1 MNELQKK
8 YNTSSTNGGKCRL
21 QIFGFP
27 CNQFGFQEP
36 AENFELM
43 NTLKYVRPGYGF
55 EPNFPLAGKLK
66 VNGQDE
72 SPIFTYLKARC
83 AAPMG
88 LIANRTDI
96 TWTPIR
102 NNDISWNFGKW
113 LIGHDGHPFRRYTS
127 ATTPQAIEE
136 DIQHLIRECE
146 SGQTPCREK
155 PPCANNE
162 VTANDILQSVSATS
176 DATNKNAQPVIAPPA
191 SAVANPASPQAPVAQ
206 KQKRYASS
214 KPLHDGLSY

>member
-1 MNELQKK
+1 MNELQTK
-8 YNTSSTNGGKCRL
+8 YNTSTNVKCRL

-43 NTLKYVRPGYGF
+43 NTLKYVRPGFGF
-55 EPNFPLAGKLK
+55 VPNFPLAGKLK
-66 VNGQDE
+66 VNGNEE

-127 ATTPQAIEE
+127 RTTPQAIEE

-146 SGQTPCREK
+146 SGKTSPGV
-155 PPCANNE
+155 NNE
-162 VTANDILQSVSATS
+162 ATATDVSQSSSATS
-176 DATNKNAQPVIAPPA
+176 DATSKNALPVIAPPA
-191 SAVANPASPQAPVAQ
+191 SAVSNPASPQAPVAQ